1 MTALQ
6 DSARH
11 WAHLTAATH
20 PRGPPLPPA
29 APQATNEH
37 TRDENRYGGT
47 ADAVRRIYA
56 EEGAPGFFAGLR
68 ATILQTVRGR
78 AANDDAASAMSHE
91 QVPPAGGWD
100 PYEVW
105 ARRVRD
111 PRRTA
116 EPGFPG

>member
-68 ATILQTVRGR
+68 AKILQTVRGR
-78 AANDDAASAMSHE
+78 AARGGGGGSALCAASPGANE
-91 QVPPAGGWD
+91 TR
-100 PYEVW
+100 
-105 ARRVRD
+105 ARHCRV
-111 PRRTA
+111 
-116 EPGFPG
+116 